1 MAVGLPLK
9 TTYANGD
16 VYSASDVNDTNGTIN
31 AFLAPSLAT
40 SAGKNKVINGGFD
53 IWQRGTSI
61 TGASK
66 RYTAD
71 RWSIYAGSGGSQSSS
86 YTITRQSTSD
96 TTNLPFIQYCARY
109 QRNSGSTSAQTFSF
123 AQSFE
128 TVNSIPL
135 AGQAVT
141 ISFYA
146 RKGANYSPTSSLL
159 NIQVTSET
167 GTDQYFSDYA
177 TYNDAI
183 NQSATLTT
191 TWQRFSYSGTFAT
204 NANEIALIF
213 NATPTGTAGANDYF
227 EVTGV
232 QLELGSVATTFSRAG
247 AGGIQGELAACQR
260 YYYRVTG
267 SQAYNRI
274 GFGSGVSSTAAQ
286 IDVIFPVTMRVVHT
300 AIDFST
306 LLLDDGA
313 GGAPAV
319 TNITSVSNASGTN
332 LASVTA
338 TVASGVT
345 TYRPY
350 HLETNNSTSG
360 FLGFSAEL

>member
-1 MAVGLPLK
+1 MSRARDIADQQDNLGGAV
-9 TTYANGD
+9 
-16 VYSASDVNDTNGTIN
+16 
-31 AFLAPSLAT
+31 APYV
-40 SAGKNKVINGGFD
+40 AGKNALINGGFD

-86 YTITRQSTSD
+86 YTLTRQSTSD
-96 TTNLPFIQYCARY
+96 TTNLPFIQYCARF
-109 QRNSGSTSAQTFSF
+109 QRNSGSTSAQGFYF

-159 NIQVTSET
+159 NIQVTSDT
-167 GTDQYFSDYA
+167 GTDQYFSDYSV
-177 TYNDAI
+177 YNDAI
-183 NQSATLTT
+183 SESATLTT

-204 NANEIALIF
+204 NANEIAVMF

-232 QLELGSVATTFSRAG
+232 QLELGSQATPFARAG
-247 AGGIQGELAACQR
+247 GSIGGELALCQR
-260 YYYRVTG
+260 YYWRMATG
-267 SQAYNRI
+267 AANPLGNGSAY
-274 GFGSGVSSTAAQ
+274 SSSHVQ
-286 IDVIFPVTMRVVHT
+286 LIVQFPVTMRVGPALDMGTGTDYFTFVRNGGSDT
-300 AIDFST
+300 FNSFIIDSPST
-306 LLLDDGA
+306 IA
-313 GGAPAV
+313 
-319 TNITSVSNASGTN
+319 TNIYNNTQISSTAGNGGVIFTNNAS
-332 LASVTA
+332 A
-338 TVASGVT
+338 
-345 TYRPY
+345 Y
-350 HLETNNSTSG
+350 
-360 FLGFSAEL
+360 LGFTSEL